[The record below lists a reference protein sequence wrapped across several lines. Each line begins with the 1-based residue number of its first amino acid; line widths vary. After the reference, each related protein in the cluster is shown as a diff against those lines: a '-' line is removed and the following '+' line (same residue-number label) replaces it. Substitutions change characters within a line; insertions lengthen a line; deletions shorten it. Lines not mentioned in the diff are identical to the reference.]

1 MESADNSQK
10 ISPESPAYLDKF
22 AQGSLRTIMMSSPL
36 AIYLTDFEG
45 KIRFCNLKACEMS
58 GYTSEELLNMTIMLL
73 DKEFTRLE
81 ICLQMWN
88 QMILDEPINFESK
101 HITKAGKILNVE
113 IHSVRIA
120 LEGEPFILGMV
131 QDVTD
136 KKVQEIAF
144 KRKERLL
151 QTAQAM
157 AKMGNWDY
165 DLMTNKF
172 YWSNEVYVIFE
183 LEPTQFELTY
193 ESYIAMV
200 HPDDRQRI
208 HKQFLA
214 AYTAVKPYQF
224 TAKIITGKGNLK
236 YIEGNGDFE
245 VDENGKV
252 FIANGSAQD
261 VTEKVAILNKLKE
274 KDRFFEYSVDL
285 FTIADF
291 EGKFITVNPSWTREL
306 GWTEQEFTSQPWL
319 NFVHPDDVQSTLAV
333 FDGIKQGKEF
343 LQFEN
348 RYLSKAGTYV
358 WIAWNAYP
366 YLKENLVYSVGRN
379 ITAQRELENL
389 YHHLFNQMLDGFALH
404 EMIYNS
410 KGEAVDYRFISV
422 NPAFEKLTGL
432 KGSDIVGKT
441 VLEVIPTTESLWID
455 TYAEVISKG
464 KEVHFEG
471 YSAGLSKH
479 YEIKAFKIDERTFA
493 TVVMDVTE
501 RILAESKLK
510 ENNEMLH
517 KLAAQVPGVVYKYQ
531 LFEDGRSCFPFSS
544 PGMMDIYGFK
554 PEEVETDAT
563 PVFGRLHSDDLERVS
578 DAIFESAREQ
588 TLFDCEF
595 RVNMPNMGVQ
605 WRQCNARPEKLDD
618 GSTLWYGIITD
629 ITDRKLKEEIIARSE
644 EKYRIVADNT
654 FNWEFW
660 EDEYGNMLYVSPA
673 CKKVTGYLAEE
684 FISQSD
690 LVQNIILP
698 DDLYIFI
705 NHQEDVKNRRIH
717 SKCTFRIITK
727 SGEIKHIQHFCQPA
741 LDTNG
746 NFRGVR
752 GTNLDISE
760 SVSQLNKI
768 QSLLSLEEEQTKR
781 MRSFTHIV
789 SHNLRSH
796 TANMQGLL
804 TLLKEDYPAYFDNN
818 YIQLLNQSAE
828 NLNQTLV
835 HLNQVLNI
843 NMIEKKQWV
852 KVNLKEYIQKAI
864 DSISM
869 VAKSSH
875 VDIQV
880 LVPAHLHLQTVPAYL
895 ESILLNLL
903 TNGIKYASA
912 DRDSYLKFEAMVIQ
926 NQLHLSYS
934 DNGIGIDLNRHGA
947 AIFGMYKTF
956 HGNKDSKGLGLFMT
970 RNQVEA
976 MGGKIEVES
985 MVNIGTTFTITLPLV
1000 QPEMA

>member
-1 MESADNSQK
+1 MDKIDNLNIAELKQAYIDLARSVQADNSLLGQANFK
-10 ISPESPAYLDKF
+10 TLILN
-22 AQGSLRTIMMSSPL
+22 SPL
-36 AIYLTDFEG
+36 PIYLNDFSG
-45 KIRFCNLKACEMS
+45 KIRLSNNAAVLLS
-58 GYTSEELLNMTIMLL
+58 GFSIDELTNMTIMDL
-73 DKEFTRLE
+73 DVQYNSLTYCLE
-81 ICLQMWN
+81 MWN
-88 QMILDEPINFESK
+88 TMTFGEAVVFESK
-101 HITKAGKILNVE
+101 HKTKTNQVIDIE
-113 IHSVRIA
+113 IHGVRMFLDSEEMVLGIVKDITQIKISEKEA
-120 LEGEPFILGMV
+120 L
-131 QDVTD
+131 
-136 KKVQEIAF
+136 
-144 KRKERLL
+144 RKDELL
-151 QTAQAM
+151 NIAQAM

-165 DLMTNKF
+165 HISLNKL
-172 YWSNEVYVIFE
+172 YWSREIYSIFE
-183 LEPTQFELTY
+183 VDPTEFELNFD
-193 ESYIAMV
+193 SYLSMV
-200 HPDDRQRI
+200 HPEDRAMAQ
-208 HKQFLA
+208 QVFEEA
-214 AYTAVKPYQF
+214 FAENKPYQF
-224 TAKIITGKGNLK
+224 TARIVTALGKVK
-236 YIEGNGDFE
+236 YIEGKGDFE
-245 VDENGKV
+245 TNEKGEVV
-252 FIANGSAQD
+252 SANGSVQD
-261 VTEKVAILNKLKE
+261 VSETVAIVNKLKV
-274 KDRFFEYSVDL
+274 KDRFFEYAIDL
-285 FTIADF
+285 FSISNF
-291 EGKFITVNPSWTREL
+291 EGVFVELNPSWEREL
-306 GWTEQEFTSQPWL
+306 GWKPEEMLHQPWL
-319 NFVHPDDVQSTLAV
+319 KFVHPEDVQKTLDV
-333 FDGIKQGKEF
+333 FGGIKSGSEYF
-343 LQFEN
+343 HFEN
-348 RYLSKAGTYV
+348 RYLSKDGTYK
-358 WIAWNAYP
+358 WLSWNVYP
-366 YLKENLVYSVGRN
+366 YLKEKLIYSAARN
-379 ITAQRELENL
+379 ITDRVESA
-389 YHHLFNQMLDGFALH
+389 
-404 EMIYNS
+404 
-410 KGEAVDYRFISV
+410 
-422 NPAFEKLTGL
+422 EKL
-432 KGSDIVGKT
+432 SQ
-441 VLEVIPTTESLWID
+441 
-455 TYAEVISKG
+455 
-464 KEVHFEG
+464 
-471 YSAGLSKH
+471 
-479 YEIKAFKIDERTFA
+479 
-493 TVVMDVTE
+493 
-501 RILAESKLK
+501 
-510 ENNEMLH
+510 NNEMLH
-517 KLAAQVPGVVYKYQ
+517 KLAAQVPGVVYQYQ
-531 LFEDGRSCFPFSS
+531 LFEDGKSCFPFSS

-578 DAIFESAREQ
+578 DAIFASARNQ

-654 FNWEFW
+654 YNWEFW
-660 EDEYGNMLYVSPA
+660 EDEHGNMLYVSPA

-698 DDLYIFI
+698 DDLSIFI

-717 SKCTFRIITK
+717 GKCTFRIITK

-760 SVSQLNKI
+760 SVSQINKI

-869 VAKSSH
+869 IAKSSQ